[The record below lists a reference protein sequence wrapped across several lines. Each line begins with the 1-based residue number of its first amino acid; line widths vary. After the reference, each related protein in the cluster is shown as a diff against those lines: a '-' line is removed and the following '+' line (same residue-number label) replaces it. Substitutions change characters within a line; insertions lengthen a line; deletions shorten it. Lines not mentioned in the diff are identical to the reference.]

1 MSALKLAIQKS
12 GRLSEKSL
20 QLLRESGIDLENSQR
35 RLLGKARNF
44 PLEVLYLRDDDIP
57 EYVAEGVA
65 HLGILGENEIREQN
79 HKVTEVLPLG
89 FARCRLSL
97 AVPREASYEG
107 PSFFQG
113 KRIATSYPRIVQQ
126 WLQEHNLQADIEEI
140 SGSVEIA
147 PGIGLADAVAD
158 IVSTGSTLLINGLR
172 EVETVFQSQATL
184 IAQPNLAAPQEQLL
198 DRLRFR
204 MESVQAA
211 RNFKY
216 IFLNAPADQLAAILR
231 LLPGMKSP
239 TVVPLAE
246 EGWHSV
252 QSVIREDDFWDI
264 TEQLKNLGAE
274 GMLVSPIEKMIP

>member
-1 MSALKLAIQKS
+1 MQKLKLAVQKS

-20 QLLRESGIDLENSQR
+20 QLLRESGIDVENSQR

-57 EYVAEGVA
+57 QYVAEGVA
-65 HLGILGENEIREQN
+65 HLGIVGGNEIQEQAQS
-79 HKVTEVLPLG
+79 VEEVLPLG

-97 AVPREASYEG
+97 AVPREAPYEG
-107 PSFFQG
+107 PAYFQG
-113 KRIATSYPRIVQQ
+113 RRIATSYPRILEQ
-126 WLQEHNLQADIEEI
+126 WLSRQGIDAEIEEI

-147 PGIGLADAVAD
+147 PGIGLAEAVAD
-158 IVSTGSTLLINGLR
+158 IVSTGSTLLMNGLR
-172 EVETVFQSQATL
+172 EVETVLTSEATL
-184 IAQPNLAAPQEQLL
+184 IAQRGLPTPQQELL

-204 MESVQAA
+204 FQSVQAA
-211 RNFKY
+211 RQYKY
-216 IFLNAPADQLAAILR
+216 IFLNAPAGQLPAILD

-239 TVVPLAE
+239 TVVPLVE

-252 QSVIREDDFWDI
+252 QSVVREDDFWDI

-274 GMLVSPIEKMIP
+274 GILVAPIEKMIP